1 MGIAFIPI
9 YIQYLGIEAY
19 GVIGVFAL
27 MQSWL
32 FLLDMGITPTLSREM
47 ARFDAGEYLPQNICN
62 LVRSLELIYLFISV
76 TISMI
81 FWIGSTWLTSNW
93 LQINT
98 LPKEEVAN
106 ALGLTGIFIS
116 LRWFSGLYRGAL
128 VGLQQQV
135 WLSLFSSIFGTIRG
149 FGVVIIL
156 ACISPTLFA
165 FLVFQIVV
173 ALFEVLVLVTKMYRL
188 LPSTPTVARFCL
200 ASLRK
205 VWKFSAGISV
215 NMLLI
220 LFLTQVDKL
229 ILSKF
234 LPLAEFG
241 YYTLATTLVSG
252 LYVAMGAVTNVAYP
266 RFAQLIFMNNT
277 SELIQSY
284 HKFSQLLAITI
295 VPAAI
300 VVAFFSENILLL
312 WTKDSAITVA
322 VAPLVTLLVIGNMIN
337 GLMQTPYF
345 LQLAYG
351 WTKLNIF
358 ANFCSI
364 VVTLP
369 LLYLAIPA
377 HGAIA
382 APILWIVMNCG
393 FIIVTIPIMHL
404 RLLRT
409 EMWFW
414 YKNTVSFPI
423 ITALIVTLIVYYLSP
438 DPAIEY
444 PLVNIITLSLA
455 FIVGLVATSLSTPLG
470 RNQFKIY
477 LRWN

>member
-1 MGIAFIPI
+1 MGIAFIPL

-27 MQSWL
+27 IQSWL

-47 ARFDAGEYLPQNICN
+47 ARFDAGDYKPQNICD
-62 LVRSLELIYLFISV
+62 LVRSLELIYICISFI
-76 TISMI
+76 ISITLWM
-81 FWIGSTWLTSNW
+81 GSTWLSSNW
-93 LQINT
+93 LKVGSF
-98 LPKEEVAN
+98 PKEEVAN
-106 ALGLTGIFIS
+106 ALALTGIFIS

-128 VGLQQQV
+128 VGLQEQV
-135 WLSLFSSIFGTIRG
+135 WLNLSNSIFGTIRG

-156 ACISPTLFA
+156 AWISPTLFA
-165 FLVFQIVV
+165 FLVFQIAV
-173 ALFEVLVLVTKMYRL
+173 ALLEVLVLAIKMHKL
-188 LPSTPTVARFCL
+188 LPSPPKMARFCL

-205 VWKFSAGISV
+205 VWKFSAGISL
-215 NMLLI
+215 NMLQI

-252 LYVAMGAVTNVAYP
+252 LYVAMGAITNVAYP
-266 RFAQLIFMNNT
+266 RFTQLISLNNIKD
-277 SELIQSY
+277 LIGNY

-300 VVAFFSENILLL
+300 VVSFFSENIMLL
-312 WTKDSAITVA
+312 WTKDSSITVA
-322 VAPLVTLLVIGNMIN
+322 VAPLVSLLIIGNMIN
-337 GLMQTPYF
+337 GLTQTPYF

-351 WTKLNIF
+351 WTRLNIL

-369 LLYLAIPA
+369 LLYLAIPKY
-377 HGAIA
+377 GAIA
-382 APILWIVMNCG
+382 APIIGIMMNCG
-393 FIIVTIPIMHL
+393 FLILTIPVMHI

-414 YKNTVSFPI
+414 YKNTAIFPI
-423 ITALIVTLIVYYLSP
+423 ITALTVISIVYYLAP
-438 DPAIEY
+438 APAIEY
-444 PLVNIITLSLA
+444 PLENIGILSIA
-455 FIVGLVATSLSTPLG
+455 SIVGLVATVLSTPFG
-470 RNQFKIY
+470 RSQFKIY